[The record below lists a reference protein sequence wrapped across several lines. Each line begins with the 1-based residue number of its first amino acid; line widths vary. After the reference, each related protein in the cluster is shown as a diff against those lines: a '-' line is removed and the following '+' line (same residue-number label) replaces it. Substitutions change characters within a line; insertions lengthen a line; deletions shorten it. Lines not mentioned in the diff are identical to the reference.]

1 MSTRRK
7 IQLLLWSYFWLIIF
21 EGALRKWVFPGLS
34 TPLLLVREPIALAA
48 FFLGWPYL
56 TRRPWSGWIGFLWIV
71 GLVALFL
78 AVSVGHRDI
87 PTALFG
93 VRILW
98 FHLPLIFLFA
108 AVFTRDDVFTFA
120 KAIAFIAIPMA
131 LLIAMQYSL
140 PQSHFVN
147 VAPGGEEGG
156 GFSGALGKF
165 RPPGTFSFTNG
176 LTEFYALA
184 AACVLALVVSGPRP
198 LPKWTWLSSAALVVA
213 LPVSISRAL
222 LFRYV
227 LVLIAT
233 FAASALSGRSMK
245 NFLVGGVVLFVV
257 ALAATRLSVVQD
269 SQKAFVARWEMAM
282 DHEAKD
288 SGVQGL
294 LEKRVGGSTFG
305 AVANTVDAPILGHGI
320 GLGTNFGATRVAG
333 KRAFLIGEGA
343 WPTTLGELGPILG
356 LALLGFR
363 LALAFALLR
372 RAVSQAKRANALPLI
387 LGGYALVMIVMGG
400 TAQPT
405 ELGFVVLGAGLMLAA
420 CNPTRAEMLAR
431 ANRRDGVI
439 PGRLPA
445 NRGHA
450 IRVKTKRYQS

>member
-7 IQLLLWSYFWLIIF
+7 IQLLLWAYFWLLIF
-21 EGALRKWVFPGLS
+21 EGALRKWALPGLS
-34 TPLLLVREPIALAA
+34 TPLLLVREPIAIAA
-48 FFLGWPYL
+48 LMLGWPYL
-56 TRRPWSGWIGFLWIV
+56 TRRPWSTWVGFLWIL
-71 GLVALFL
+71 GLIALFL
-78 AVSVGHRDI
+78 AISVGHRDM

-108 AVFTRDDVFTFA
+108 AVFTRDDILIFA
-120 KAIAFIAIPMA
+120 KAIALVAIPMA
-131 LLIAMQYSL
+131 VLIAMQYSL
-140 PQSHFVN
+140 PQSHIVN
-147 VAPGGEEGG
+147 VAPGGEEGA

-198 LPKWTWLSSAALVVA
+198 LPKWIWLSSAALVVA

-227 LVLIAT
+227 LVVIAT

-245 NFLVGGVVLFVV
+245 NFLIGGVVLFVV
-257 ALAATRLSVVQD
+257 AMAATRLSVVQD
-269 SQKAFVARWEMAM
+269 SQKAFAARWEMAM
-282 DHEAKD
+282 EHEAD
-288 SGVQGL
+288 DEGVQGV
-294 LEKRVGGSTFG
+294 LEKRVGGSTVG
-305 AVANTVDAPILGHGI
+305 ALATAFDAPILGYGI

-363 LALAFALLR
+363 LALAVALLR
-372 RAVSQAKRANALPLI
+372 RALSQAKRANALPLI

-405 ELGFVVLGAGLMLAA
+405 ELGFLVLGAGLMLAA
-420 CNPTRAEMLAR
+420 CNPTRAEMLAK
-431 ANRRDGVI
+431 AHRRDGVT
-439 PGRLPA
+439 PGPLQA

-450 IRVKTKRYQS
+450 IRARSNLYQS

>member
-21 EGALRKWVFPGLS
+21 EGALRKWVLPGLS
-34 TPLLLVREPIALAA
+34 TPLLLVREPIAITA

-56 TRRPWSGWIGFLWIV
+56 TRRPWSGWVGFLWIV
-71 GLVALFL
+71 GLAALFL
-78 AVSVGHRDI
+78 AISVGHRDV

-108 AVFTRDDVFTFA
+108 SVFTRDDVFTFA

-147 VAPGGEEGG
+147 VAPGGEEGA

-184 AACVLALVVSGPRP
+184 AACVLALVVSGPKP

-222 LFRYV
+222 LFKYI
-227 LVLIAT
+227 LVVIAT

-245 NFLVGGVVLFVV
+245 NFLIGGCILCVV
-257 ALAATRLSVVQD
+257 ALAATRLSVVED
-269 SQKAFVARWEMAM
+269 AQKAFVARWEMATE
-282 DHEAKD
+282 HEAED
-288 SGVQGL
+288 AGVQGV
-294 LEKRVGGSTFG
+294 LEKRVGDSTFG
-305 AVANTVDAPILGHGI
+305 AVANAFDAPLLGNGI

-356 LALLGFR
+356 LAFLGWR
-363 LALAFALLR
+363 LALAVTSLR
-372 RAVSQAKRANALPLI
+372 RALSQARRANALPLI
-387 LGGYALVMIVMGG
+387 LGGYALAMIVMGG

-420 CNPTRAEMLAR
+420 CNPTRAELLVK
-431 ANRRDGVI
+431 ANQRNAVI
-439 PGRLPA
+439 PGALTA
-445 NRGHA
+445 GRGHA
-450 IRVKTKRYQS
+450 VRVRSNP